1 MLSISSQ
8 VSLCM
13 PLSLHYSM
21 CNSIKHIDETGKI
34 VRKRVAADCDL
45 QEWQQTYKKTGG
57 G

>member
-8 VSLCM
+8 VSLCV